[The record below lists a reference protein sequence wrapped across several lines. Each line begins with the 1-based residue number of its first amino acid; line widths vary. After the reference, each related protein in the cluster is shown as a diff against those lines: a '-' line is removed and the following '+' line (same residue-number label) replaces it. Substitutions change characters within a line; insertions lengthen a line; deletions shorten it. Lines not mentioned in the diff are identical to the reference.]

1 MPPPKPLTMYKY
13 FMLAGLIAF
22 GACHKTADA
31 PAVTHPQMDY
41 TGINQEV
48 SFGQAIYIDP
58 DNNGSKDFLFYTI
71 MVGDPLLKKD
81 YYQYHFGSS
90 YAASV
95 AVDSLT
101 DQTPALAKNAAIS
114 GTTPAGLQWYNASGV
129 MMTRKVVGNTGP
141 PSWEG
146 SWTNAHHQYLAIRIQ
161 RAGLLYYGWLE
172 VSFDTATEKTTV
184 HRAAICREAEK
195 EIRAGW

>member
-1 MPPPKPLTMYKY
+1 MYKY
-13 FMLAGLIAF
+13 FILAGLIALS
-22 GACHKTADA
+22 ACHKTADA

-41 TGINQEV
+41 TEINQEI
-48 SFGQAIYIDP
+48 SFGQAIYVDP
-58 DNNGSKDFLFYTI
+58 DNNGSQDFLFYTI
-71 MVGDPLLKKD
+71 KTGDPGLAKE

-101 DQTPALAKNAAIS
+101 DQTPALTKNAAIS
-114 GTTPAGLQWYNASGV
+114 GTMPAGLQWYNASGV
-129 MMTRKVVGNTGP
+129 MMTRKVVSHTGA

-146 SWTNAHHQYLAIRIQ
+146 PWANAHHQYLAIRIL

-172 VSFDTATEKTTV
+172 VSFNTATEKTIV
-184 HRAAICREAEK
+184 HRAAICRQADVEVK
-195 EIRAGW
+195 AGL

>member
-1 MPPPKPLTMYKY
+1 MYKY
-13 FMLAGLIAF
+13 FILAGLIAL
-22 GACHKTADA
+22 GACHKTADQ
-31 PAVTHPQMDY
+31 PPVTHPRMDY
-41 TGINQEV
+41 TEINQAV
-48 SFGQAIYIDP
+48 SFGEAIYIDP

-71 MVGDPLLKKD
+71 KVGNPLLKKD

-90 YAASV
+90 YAASL

-101 DQTPALAKNAAIS
+101 DQTPALAKNAVIS
-114 GTTPAGLQWYNASGV
+114 GTMPAGLEWYNASGV
-129 MMTRKVVGNTGP
+129 MMTRKVVGTTGS

-146 SWTNAHHQYLAIRIQ
+146 PWTNARHQYLAIRIE

-184 HRAAICREAEK
+184 HRTAICRDAGV
-195 EIRAGW
+195 EIKAGS